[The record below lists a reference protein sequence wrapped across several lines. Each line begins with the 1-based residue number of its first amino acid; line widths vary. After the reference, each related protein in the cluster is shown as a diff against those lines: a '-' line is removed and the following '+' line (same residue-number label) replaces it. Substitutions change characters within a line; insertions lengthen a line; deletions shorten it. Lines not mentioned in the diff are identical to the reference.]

1 MLLYSSSSAAERHYH
16 SKGSDIGDRM
26 VAGDTVLV
34 QRGTDRFKATY
45 TGSWDK
51 IQDSDLVLAWDGT
64 NNRKVTGAT
73 FKTLFVPPPPDPIAE
88 WDWKGTKP
96 DFDDVK
102 SSTLPTTIRL
112 PPSPQ
117 VVIS

>member
-1 MLLYSSSSAAERHYH
+1 MSLDAALFLVQRGGTNYH

-64 NNRKVTGAT
+64 DNRKVTGAN
-73 FKTLFVPPPPDPIAE
+73 FKTLLFTPP
-88 WDWKGTKP
+88 
-96 DFDDVK
+96 
-102 SSTLPTTIRL
+102 L
-112 PPSPQ
+112 PPGPNC
-117 VVIS
+117 